1 MAVKPLAPLMVFYD
15 QGRHEQVTHLRGGP
29 FFDTVNELGIGKVYQ
44 LRNGTIGFSAFG
56 TAFHDVG
63 QPGVTDRLLE
73 AKEKYGESL
82 RLIADV
88 HFPFMQPGFIE
99 AFQPVTR
106 KQRNKALDKEVR
118 DLWLR
123 EDTRRNAI
131 AIMEAADAITA
142 PRWDWLVPLR
152 KYNANLH
159 VLPDVV
165 DLASAEA
172 FARGW
177 LRVIANLTEA
187 TTGRR
192 IFFQR
197 SRTWFA
203 ARSLRSALA
212 THLKTFEEDDDDART

>member
-1 MAVKPLAPLMVFYD
+1 MVFYD
-15 QGRHEQVTHLRGGP
+15 QGRHQQVTHLRGGP
-29 FFDTVNELGIGKVYQ
+29 FFDAINELGIGQVHQ
-44 LRNGTIGFSAFG
+44 LENGVIKFSAFG

-63 QPGVTDRLLE
+63 QPGVTERLLE
-73 AKEKYGESL
+73 AKEQYGESL

-106 KQRNKALDKEVR
+106 KQRNKALDEKVR

-123 EDTRRNAI
+123 EDTRRDAI
-131 AIMEAADAITA
+131 AIMEAADALTA

-159 VLPDVV
+159 VLPDIV

-172 FARGW
+172 FARNW
-177 LRVIANLTEA
+177 LRIIANLTEA
-187 TTGRR
+187 TTGRK

-203 ARSLRSALA
+203 ARSLRPALA
-212 THLKTFEEDDDDART
+212 AHLKTFEDDDDDA